1 MSAPDETPAVPGPWV
16 KICGL
21 STAAD
26 VAVAIE
32 HGAAAL
38 GFVLTD
44 SPRRISP
51 QRAAE
56 LVAAVPESV

>member
-1 MSAPDETPAVPGPWV
+1 M
-16 KICGL
+16 
-21 STAAD
+21 
-26 VAVAIE
+26 AIE

-51 QRAAE
+51 QR
-56 LVAAVPESV
+56 